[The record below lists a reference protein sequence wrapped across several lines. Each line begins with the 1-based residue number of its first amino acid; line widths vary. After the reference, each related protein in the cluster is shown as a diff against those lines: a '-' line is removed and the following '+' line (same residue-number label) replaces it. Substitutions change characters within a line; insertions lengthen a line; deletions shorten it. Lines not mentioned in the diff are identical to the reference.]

1 MTEKVFIDTNILVY
15 SIDRDETVKRK
26 RARELLK
33 SLGKGSL
40 VFLSTQV
47 LQEFY
52 VAATRKLGMDPL
64 LAKDMLREWRRF
76 NVVTV
81 TPEIIEEAVDI
92 SILNQLSFWDG
103 AVLAAAR
110 ASGCEVVY
118 TEDLNDG
125 QLIGGIRM
133 INPFR

>member
-92 SILNQLSFWDG
+92 SILNRLSFWDG